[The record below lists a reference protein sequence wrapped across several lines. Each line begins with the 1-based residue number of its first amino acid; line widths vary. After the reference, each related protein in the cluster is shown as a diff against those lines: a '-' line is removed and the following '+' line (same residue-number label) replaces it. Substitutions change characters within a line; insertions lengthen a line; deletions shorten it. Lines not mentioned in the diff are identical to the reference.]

1 LKNFLGLKT
10 RLLDRDKIPLE
21 KLFLKFFSQIS
32 GFKGGFS
39 TGTKSPRNLRKNFK
53 NLIFMPKKVSKFF
66 GSI

>member
-1 LKNFLGLKT
+1 M

-32 GFKGGFS
+32 WGISTGFKGGFS